1 MAVWESM
8 RVSRWLTLI
17 FHEGIP
23 ISVSNFINIIHNL
36 KTIVTSKS
44 YTYA

>member
-17 FHEGIP
+17 FNEGIP
-23 ISVSNFINIIHNL
+23 ISVSNFININL
-36 KTIVTSKS
+36 KTIVASKN
-44 YTYA
+44 YTHA